1 MNTEK
6 ESNSD
11 YRLAITIIALLASS
25 WCVGVMEVPNYII
38 VLWPAVIALA
48 TILFSKKAA
57 LGLMMGALTGCLILS
72 EGYIKRVC

>member
-1 MNTEK
+1 MKTGK

-11 YRLAITIIALLASS
+11 HWIIITIIALLASS
-25 WCVGVMEVPNYII
+25 WCVALMKVSNYII
-38 VLWPAVIALA
+38 VLWPSVIALA
-48 TILFSKKAA
+48 TILFAKKAA